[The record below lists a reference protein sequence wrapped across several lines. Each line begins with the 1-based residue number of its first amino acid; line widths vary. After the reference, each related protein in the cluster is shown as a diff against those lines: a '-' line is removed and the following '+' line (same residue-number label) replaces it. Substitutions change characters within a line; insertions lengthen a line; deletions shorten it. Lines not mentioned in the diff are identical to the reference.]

1 MKINCTNKAI
11 TMKLEY
17 TSIDDTCKKL
27 KKTLEDNH
35 EFGMVVRLENRSE
48 YEFMKVFISIGNFY
62 LYDSVIIEIIEDALL
77 AYELDNYMGLYIPN
91 DEVHDRISYL
101 MSELEKLA
109 TCHDMW
115 SDLKHSSIYRMLYDA
130 QWRYENTIEEDGE

>member
-17 TSIDDTCKKL
+17 TNIDETCKKL

-35 EFGMVVRLENRSE
+35 DFGMVVRLENRSE
-48 YEFMKVFISIGNFY
+48 YEFMKMFISIGNFR
-62 LYDSVIIEIIEDALL
+62 LYDSSILEIIEDALL
-77 AYELDNYMGLYIPN
+77 AYELVNYMGLYIPN
-91 DEVHDRISYL
+91 EEVHEKISFI
-101 MSELEKLA
+101 MDELEKLA
-109 TCHDMW
+109 TCHNMW
-115 SDLKHSSIYRMLYDA
+115 SDLKYSSIYRMLYDA

>member
-17 TSIDDTCKKL
+17 TNIDETCKKL

-35 EFGMVVRLENRSE
+35 NFGMVVRLENRSE
-48 YEFMKVFISIGNFY
+48 YEFMKMFISIGNFR

-91 DEVHDRISYL
+91 EEVHEKISFI
-101 MSELEKLA
+101 MDELEKLA
-109 TCHDMW
+109 TCHNMW
-115 SDLKHSSIYRMLYDA
+115 SDLKHSSIYRMLYHA
-130 QWRYENTIEEDGE
+130 QWEYENREDGD

>member
-11 TMKLEY
+11 TMTLEY

-35 EFGMVVRLENRSE
+35 NFGMVVRLENRSE
-48 YEFMKVFISIGNFY
+48 YEFMKMFISIGNFR

-91 DEVHDRISYL
+91 EEVHEKISFI
-101 MSELEKLA
+101 MDELEKLA
-109 TCHDMW
+109 TCHNMW

-130 QWRYENTIEEDGE
+130 QWRYENTIEEDGD

>member
-17 TSIDDTCKKL
+17 TNIDETCKKL

-35 EFGMVVRLENRSE
+35 DFGMVVRPENRSE
-48 YEFMKVFISIGNFY
+48 YEFMKMFISIGNFR
-62 LYDSVIIEIIEDALL
+62 LYDSSILEIIEEALL

-91 DEVHDRISYL
+91 DEVHDRVSYL
-101 MSELEKLA
+101 MTELEKLA
-109 TCHDMW
+109 NCHNMW
-115 SDLKHSSIYRMLYDA
+115 SDLRNSPIYRMLYHA
-130 QWRYENTIEEDGE
+130 QWEYENREDGEE